1 MNTNSQMNNQDIKAA
16 FSGLFDN
23 RTEQDRRDDAAQLI
37 SFRYLSEVER
47 LMGERGLTKRDLAK
61 AIGTSASYITQLFR
75 GDRLLNFGML
85 ARLEAALDVT
95 FIVEARQPAALP
107 FVEYGYN
114 DGQPTRPVRATHH
127 SSWPFI
133 GYSANPDTPYDYSDV
148 SVETPTFLRQ
158 AA

>member
-23 RTEQDRRDDAAQLI
+23 RTEQDRRDDAALLI

-85 ARLEAALDVT
+85 ARLEAALDVA
-95 FIVEARQPAALP
+95 FVVEARQPI
-107 FVEYGYN
+107 
-114 DGQPTRPVRATHH
+114 RA
-127 SSWPFI
+127 
-133 GYSANPDTPYDYSDV
+133 
-148 SVETPTFLRQ
+148 ETDTFLKDQIVPAANTPEGMVSDGDVNALARRHKRQ
-158 AA
+158 TSVRQTRKQAIH